1 MQTIKNVIQLH
12 NLSTHSGIAAR
23 VEPNSLV
30 QTTTSSTS
38 ADSERQKSRID
49 SLFLRLA
56 AMYGHIWRSL
66 YKSDAFLAFTKS
78 EWLDGLIRFEDKVIE
93 KTLMTCLNNWEL
105 PPTLPQFV
113 ESCRAHSKLGL
124 DAKSSR
130 ISKPSSPDVAYAHL
144 SQIKAILNMNPTS
157 ARVKRGNSAPH

>member
-12 NLSTHSGIAAR
+12 NLSTYSGIAAR
-23 VEPNSLV
+23 AEPTLST
-30 QTTTSSTS
+30 QTVTSSTS
-38 ADSERQKSRID
+38 ADLERQKRRID

-78 EWLDGLIRFEDKVIE
+78 EWLDGLIRFEDNIIE
-93 KTLMTCLNNWEL
+93 KTVMTCLNHWEL

-113 ESCRAHSKLGL
+113 DACKAHSKIGQGG
-124 DAKSSR
+124 KCSR
-130 ISKPSSPDVAYAHL
+130 ISKPSSPDVAHAHL
-144 SQIKAILNMNPTS
+144 SQIKTILNMKLN
-157 ARVKRGNSAPH
+157 

>member
-12 NLSTHSGIAAR
+12 DLSTRSGIAAR
-23 VEPNSLV
+23 VEPSTSG
-30 QTTTSSTS
+30 QIRTSSIS
-38 ADSERQKSRID
+38 ADLEKQKSRID

-78 EWLDGLIRFEDKVIE
+78 EWLDGLIRFEDKDIE

-113 ESCRAHSKLGL
+113 ESCRAHSKVGL
-124 DAKSSR
+124 DARCSR
-130 ISKPSSPDVAYAHL
+130 ISKPSSPDVAHAHL
-144 SQIKAILNMNPTS
+144 NQIKTILNMKLN
-157 ARVKRGNSAPH
+157 